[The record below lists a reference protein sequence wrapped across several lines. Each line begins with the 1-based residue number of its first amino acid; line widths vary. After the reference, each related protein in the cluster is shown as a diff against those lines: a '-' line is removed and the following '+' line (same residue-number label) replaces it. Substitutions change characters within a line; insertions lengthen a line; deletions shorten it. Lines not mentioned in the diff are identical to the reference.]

1 MRTSLLTWS
10 SIAKYLPVLDIL
22 NLEYFKNIK
31 MITYEIYDNFEKN
44 FISLLNVNKCID
56 NNITYYEDSKI
67 MIIKELVNSEKCKEI
82 IDFIENNGCIIL
94 GSFILDEK
102 IF

>member
-1 MRTSLLTWS
+1 MKTIINTNKNFNDFDNCVLFISNYTN
-10 SIAKYLPVLDIL
+10 YYLDIL

-31 MITYEIYDNFEKN
+31 MITYEIYDNFERN

-67 MIIKELVNSEKCKEI
+67 MIIK
-82 IDFIENNGCIIL
+82 
-94 GSFILDEK
+94 
-102 IF
+102 